1 MTRRGKIARLPNEIR
16 EQINSR
22 LEDGEEGVSIISWL
36 NSLPEVKSVLGEVFN
51 SRPINEVNLTQWKQ
65 GGFRDWLVRQ
75 DALEFASDLQDKDS
89 PGHEDLGD
97 TSGAKL
103 VQWVA
108 IQYAAATKAI
118 VSSELDPKIKWAR
131 LRELC
136 ADVIHL
142 RRAELTAE
150 RVGHDEHWLNR
161 QLEKDHEEQNDKLRR
176 AELFAE
182 TLKATS
188 ERLTAEAAA
197 KAALPVEEEEE
208 DEEEEE
214 E

>member
-1 MTRRGKIARLPNEIR
+1 MK
-16 EQINSR
+16 
-22 LEDGEEGVSIISWL
+22 
-36 NSLPEVKSVLGEVFN
+36 
-51 SRPINEVNLTQWKQ
+51 
-65 GGFRDWLVRQ
+65 
-75 DALEFASDLQDKDS
+75 
-89 PGHEDLGD
+89 
-97 TSGAKL
+97 
-103 VQWVA
+103 WVG

-208 DEEEEE
+208 EEEE
-214 E
+214 